1 MKLKKNYKFDNNR
14 QIWRIIPTNDGKLVI
29 EERELE
35 NKQTFFYTLSLDSGK
50 KILSNFQLEDK
61 FWVGI
66 EAVRND
72 IIYFHKFAKP
82 DMPKHKGIFAF
93 DINSKNIIWE
103 NPELIYQFI
112 FQSKLYAN
120 IEKFEGKNYFAL
132 DLINGEILDELGDN
146 HQLINELREKSIED
160 ENNAGYLF
168 PEAFEAEQVIDI
180 GAKEFLNSLRNNF
193 VISGN
198 VEYILK
204 NNLLMFSFHETNSK
218 GSLNNL
224 FKAVDLST
232 GKYILE
238 EVINKETTLFFTDSF
253 FVKDEQLFLLFG
265 KSRLVVY
272 RIVN

>member
-14 QIWRIIPTNDGKLVI
+14 QIWRIIPTTNGKLVI
-29 EERELE
+29 EERALE
-35 NKQTFFYTLSLDSGK
+35 TKQTFFHCLYIDSGK
-50 KILSNFQLEDK
+50 KILSDFQLEDK

-72 IIYFHKFAKP
+72 IIFFHKFAKP

-93 DINSKNIIWE
+93 DINSKKIIWE
-103 NPELIYQFI
+103 NPELIHQFI
-112 FQSKLYAN
+112 FQNKLYAC
-120 IEKFEGKNYFAL
+120 IEKFEGRKYFAL
-132 DLINGEILDELGDN
+132 NQMTGEIVDELGDN
-146 HQLINELREKSIED
+146 HAFINKLRDKSIEE
-160 ENNAGYLF
+160 ENNENYLF
-168 PEAFEAEQVIDI
+168 PEVFEIEQVNDS
-180 GAKEFLNSLRNNF
+180 GAKEIIESLRNNF

-204 NNLLMFSFHETNSK
+204 NNLLMFSIHEADSK

-238 EVINKETTLFFTDSF
+238 EVINKETSLFFTDSF

-265 KSRLVVY
+265 KNRLVVY
-272 RIVN
+272 NIIN

>member
-1 MKLKKNYKFDNNR
+1 MKLKKNYKFDNKR

-72 IIYFHKFAKP
+72 MIYFHKFAKP

-93 DINSKNIIWE
+93 EINSRKIIWE

-112 FQSKLYAN
+112 FQNKLYAN

-132 DLINGEILDELGDN
+132 DLSNGEILAELDN
-146 HQLINELREKSIED
+146 NYQLINELREKSIED

-198 VEYILK
+198 VEYTLK

-253 FVKDEQLFLLFG
+253 FVKDEQLFLLF
-265 KSRLVVY
+265 
-272 RIVN
+272 

>member
-1 MKLKKNYKFDNNR
+1 MKLKKNYKFDNKR

-35 NKQTFFYTLSLDSGK
+35 NKQTFFHTLSLDSGK

-72 IIYFHKFAKP
+72 MIYFHKFAKP

-93 DINSKNIIWE
+93 EINSRKIIWE

-112 FQSKLYAN
+112 FQNKLYAN

>member
-35 NKQTFFYTLSLDSGK
+35 NKQTFFHTLSLDSGK

-72 IIYFHKFAKP
+72 MIYFHKFAKP

-112 FQSKLYAN
+112 FQNKLYAN

>member
-1 MKLKKNYKFDNNR
+1 MKLKKNYRFDNNR
-14 QIWRIIPTNDGKLVI
+14 QIWRIIPTNTGRLII
-29 EERELE
+29 EEREIE
-35 NKQTFFYTLSLDSGK
+35 IKQTFFHCLSIDSGE

-93 DINSKNIIWE
+93 DIKSKKIIWE
-103 NPELIYQFI
+103 NPELIHQFI
-112 FQSKLYAN
+112 FDNKLYAYF
-120 IEKFEGKNYFAL
+120 EKFEGRNYFSL
-132 DLINGEILDELGDN
+132 DLIAGETIDELGDN
-146 HQLINELREKSIED
+146 HQFINELRDKSIEE

-168 PEAFEAEQVIDI
+168 PEIFEAEQVNDS
-180 GAKEFLNSLRNNF
+180 GAIEFLNSLRNDF
-193 VISGN
+193 VISGK

-204 NNLLMFSFHETNSK
+204 NDLLMFSFHEANSK

-238 EVINKETTLFFTDSF
+238 EVINKETSLFFTDSF
-253 FVKDEQLFLLFG
+253 FVKDELLFLLFG